1 MERATGIVVDA
12 SGNAYI
18 TGRTCSGDFPTL
30 NAFQTLGGGST
41 DGFVTK
47 LNAAGSA
54 LIYSTYLG
62 RNTLPQD
69 IAIDNGRNA
78 YITGGTD
85 DSAFPIVNAVQQTP
99 GGVTDGFVTKLNS
112 TGNALIYSSY
122 LGGDYD
128 DYGWGIALDS
138 NGNTYVSGSTNST
151 NFPILN
157 AYQSTIGGSF
167 DAFVVKLGND
177 SDLDGIPDY
186 ADNCPSVYNPDQKDS
201 ESPSVDGIGDACD
214 NCTSVYNPAQTDTDN
229 DGLGDACDNPTW
241 GINEI
246 MTGVPSYP
254 VSPGGPIWIKAT
266 FKNSSAQDIDTIQPD
281 CYNTFFLVRDK
292 VTGVILRPLDRIRFA
307 YGIPTDVRTI
317 KAGKEFSVT
326 CDLSEMYRPD
336 VLTSGSVKTY
346 GVIATYS
353 NYITDPD
360 LVGGICTNPPCS
372 NLWTGAVS
380 SSSQDVTISGSTVV
394 KKQAQIVFDPPMWD
408 VNWASPQITANI
420 SNIDGHSVS
429 DVNPSTILL
438 NGTVPII
445 SGSATIQGGV
455 LKVKFDGG
463 DAVQSLGTAVPGTTV
478 YPTVQGGFY
487 STLAEIF
494 YGQGRADLYSVL
506 SGIVVMQ
513 PNGGEVLPSGSTYS
527 IIWGAEPAAVKFSL
541 GYSCTPGIWKLIA
554 SNVTGSS
561 YDWVVPA
568 PVKNENNCRVAVR
581 GYNASGG
588 VVATDTSNNPFR
600 IEVLKVTSPNGGEVI
615 PDGCYT
621 FYITW
626 QTNMT
631 ASPVYQ
637 TKVYG
642 SVNGGATWRIIT
654 ILPGNP
660 GRYLWITPWVDT
672 PKTNCRIGV
681 LLKDAYGNTLGTDI
695 SDANFTI
702 YP

>member
-1 MERATGIVVDA
+1 LWTWGT
-12 SGNAYI
+12 N
-18 TGRTCSGDFPTL
+18 
-30 NAFQTLGGGST
+30 GGGQLGLGDTTERHSPAQ
-41 DGFVTK
+41 V
-47 LNAAGSA
+47 GS
-54 LIYSTYLG
+54 
-62 RNTLPQD
+62 
-69 IAIDNGRNA
+69 DNKWIS
-78 YITGGTD
+78 ITGGEVHALALKSDGTLWAWGVNLYGPLGLGDTTD
-85 DSAFPIVNAVQQTP
+85 RWSPVQ
-99 GGVTDGFVTKLNS
+99 VT
-112 TGNALIYSSY
+112 
-122 LGGDYD
+122 
-128 DYGWGIALDS
+128 
-138 NGNTYVSGSTNST
+138 
-151 NFPILN
+151 
-157 AYQSTIGGSF
+157 
-167 DAFVVKLGND
+167 D
-177 SDLDGIPDY
+177 SDLDGIPDII
-186 ADNCPSVYNPDQKDS
+186 DNCPSVYNPDQKDS

-214 NCTSVYNPAQTDTDN
+214 NCTSVYNPSQADTDYAGMG
-229 DGLGDACDNPTW
+229 DGLGDACDNPIW

-254 VSPGGPIWIKAT
+254 VSPGGPIWITAT
-266 FKNSSAQDIDTIQPD
+266 FKNSSPQDIDTIQPD
-281 CYNTFFLVRDK
+281 CYNTFFMVKDK
-292 VTGVILRPLDRIRFA
+292 ITGTILRPFDRIRTA

-336 VLTSGSVKTY
+336 VLTSGSARTY
-346 GVIATYS
+346 SVIATYS

-380 SSSQDVTISGSTVV
+380 SSSQDIAISGSTVV
-394 KKQAQIVFDPPMWD
+394 KKQAQIVFDPALWD
-408 VNWASPQITANI
+408 VNWASPQITATI

-445 SGSATIQGGV
+445 SGSATIQGDV

-463 DAVQSLGTAVPGTTV
+463 DAVRSLGTAVPGTTV

-487 STLAEIF
+487 STSAEIF

-506 SGIVVMQ
+506 SGVVVMQ
-513 PNGGEVLPSGSTYS
+513 PDGGEVLPSGSICS
-527 IIWGAEPAAVKFSL
+527 IIWGAEPAAVKFAL
-541 GYSCTPGIWKLIA
+541 GYSCTPGIWTLIA
-554 SNVTGSS
+554 SNVTGSN
-561 YDWVVPA
+561 YDWMVPA
-568 PVKNENNCRVAVR
+568 PTKNENNCRVAVR

-600 IEVLKVTSPNGGEVI
+600 IEVLKVTAPDGGEVI
-615 PDGCYT
+615 PAGCSTY
-621 FYITW
+621 YITW

-631 ASPVYQ
+631 ANPVYQ

-654 ILPGNP
+654 ILSGNP
-660 GRYLWITPWVDT
+660 GRYLWITPWVDA

-681 LLKDAYGNTLGTDI
+681 LLKDAYGNTLGTDM
-695 SDANFTI
+695 SDADFTI